1 MAIIGVVIFF
11 GVGIG
16 AFMLIYALWLGT
28 TVSATAGWKM
38 AGRGVLVA
46 LVSVVAGVALQ
57 FLHWWF
63 FT

>member
-1 MAIIGVVIFF
+1 MAIIGVVIIF

-28 TVSATAGWKM
+28 TVSAMAGWEM

-46 LVSVVAGVALQ
+46 LVSVPAGVASQ